1 MRALQGPKAGWW
13 HIGGSYRAFPKPL
26 PRFSSSLAP
35 ELSSQNNHT
44 ISNKQL
50 LYTTDPVTP
59 GSVFF
64 LPHGTRIFNKLVQF
78 MKHQQLRYGFQ
89 EVVTPLIYK
98 SSLWETSGHW
108 ENYRD
113 DMFRVV
119 GHVDR
124 ENNTTEH
131 ELQGSVP
138 KEGPEGASHTCSETP
153 SHSHTEPSSEYGLK
167 PMNCPGHCIIFSKFE
182 RSYNELPVRY
192 SDFSSLHRNESSGA
206 LSGLTRVRRFHQDD
220 GHIFCELHQINDE
233 ITNTINLIKDTYCVF
248 GVGDGVEFYLST
260 RPENYIGETATW
272 DSAEKQLSAVLDQ
285 TAGPGQ
291 WKVREGDGAFYGPK
305 IDVLLTDA
313 FGKKHQVGTVQLD
326 FQLPARFELKY
337 IARDGSRDNQPI
349 MVHRAVFGSLER
361 FFAILLDHYQGKWPF
376 WLNPRQAIVVPV
388 NETHKE
394 AAIAL
399 QQRLVGDII
408 GEEGVSPMT
417 GYNFYVD
424 VDSRSETVG
433 NRIKEA
439 IGKGYSYI
447 VMIGD
452 KDIEK
457 GTVAVRTRDSRKVE
471 NVTAEELYQRF
482 IALEKLYS

>member
-1 MRALQGPKAGWW
+1 MKTLTRLLKV
-13 HIGGSYRAFPKPL
+13 PL
-26 PRFSSSLAP
+26 TVARNSSSSAP
-35 ELSSQNNHT
+35 ESSSQNNHS

-108 ENYRD
+108 ENYKE

-119 GHVDR
+119 GHVNR
-124 ENNTTEH
+124 EE
-131 ELQGSVP
+131 GSTSDP
-138 KEGPEGASHTCSETP
+138 EAHGNSSKEDIEG
-153 SHSHTEPSSEYGLK
+153 HSHDSSEPPSESAEYGLK

-233 ITNTINLIKDTYCVF
+233 ITNTINLIKDTYKVF

-260 RPENYIGETATW
+260 RPENFIGEVATW
-272 DSAEKQLSAVLDQ
+272 DDAEKQLSSVLDK

-291 WKVREGDGAFYGPK
+291 WNVRDGDGAFYGPK

-337 IARDGSRDNQPI
+337 ISKDGSRDNQPI

-376 WLNPRQAIVVPV
+376 WLNPRQAVIVPV
-388 NETHKE
+388 NDTHKE
-394 AAIAL
+394 AATAL
-399 QQRLVGDII
+399 QKRLVGDLV

-433 NRIKEA
+433 NRIKDA
-439 IGKGYSYI
+439 IQKGYSYI

-457 GTVAVRTRDSRKVE
+457 GTVAVRTRDSRKVDNLTPE
-471 NVTAEELYQRF
+471 QLYHQF
-482 IALEKLYS
+482 IELEKQYK